1 MTLREY
7 DPIPYL
13 SEALRDASPGVRS
26 EAAHTLNAIW
36 NAMISS
42 GEEPLGGH

>member
-1 MTLREY
+1 VTLREY

-13 SEALRDASPGVRS
+13 SEALRDRSPGVRS

-36 NAMISS
+36 NAMIGS
-42 GEEPLGGH
+42 GEEGRGGH